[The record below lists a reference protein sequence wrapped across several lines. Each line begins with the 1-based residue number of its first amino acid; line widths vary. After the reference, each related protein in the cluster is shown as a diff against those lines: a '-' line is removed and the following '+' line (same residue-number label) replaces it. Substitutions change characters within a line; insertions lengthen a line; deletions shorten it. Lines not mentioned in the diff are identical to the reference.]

1 MPAWTSANTK
11 LTRNPVKIL
20 LAVGI
25 VAIVILAA
33 GALGTRLW
41 YRQKQAQVEAEQ
53 AVKQKAEQ
61 EIATQLKTDLGKA
74 KQEIISLQ
82 EKLNDIERQK
92 AEQAKADIHLDGEV
106 FIATKGGESVKLGLV
121 PIALFS
127 ISKLLACLSNEQ
139 AIAIKEI
146 ARLTSEEKADEV
158 QQNGD
163 PYGWLKFY
171 LREKIVAEHNKI
183 FARTLAT
190 STRGTKTNSD
200 GKFQI
205 QVPRSD
211 EYALVATASRFVSH
225 DPVPM
230 NRGGTD
236 NYEHYYWLIRIDPH
250 GESPR
255 KIALSNDNLF
265 HVENAMAFR
274 QTVDHWISEP

>member
-1 MPAWTSANTK
+1 MDVSFYCEKCGQHILIDPTGAGSEVPCPNCGIGLIVPRQSVLPRAAPPRQPASLASMPAWTSANTK

-183 FARTLAT
+183 LIYMGEGQHKIKRKAE
-190 STRGTKTNSD
+190 
-200 GKFQI
+200 
-205 QVPRSD
+205 QVSC
-211 EYALVATASRFVSH
+211 EEAIKA
-225 DPVPM
+225 
-230 NRGGTD
+230 
-236 NYEHYYWLIRIDPH
+236 
-250 GESPR
+250 
-255 KIALSNDNLF
+255 
-265 HVENAMAFR
+265 
-274 QTVDHWISEP
+274 ISIF